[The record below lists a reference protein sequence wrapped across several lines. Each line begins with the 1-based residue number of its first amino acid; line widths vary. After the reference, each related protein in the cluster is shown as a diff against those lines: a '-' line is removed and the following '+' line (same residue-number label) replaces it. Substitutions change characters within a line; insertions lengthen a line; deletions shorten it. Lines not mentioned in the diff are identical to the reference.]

1 MDTTILEAIKQL
13 PPKQQPTAIAIQH
26 HLNKW
31 ADSEKQ
37 VAKKVRQLQTEYL
50 RSVIPL
56 QNEINAI
63 IKGLRAPT
71 EEEIKDANTYQIEI
85 KDVKASPLQNYW
97 GQVLMNNSLT
107 GKLISEADKS
117 IFRHLLSVNVD
128 LGENGKDFTI
138 NFEFEDNDHFG
149 ACILTKSYVF
159 ENSDEEF
166 PTKQKGSQIKWKE
179 GKNITKKI
187 VKRKQKNKKTGQTRE
202 IEKEEK
208 APTFFHFFEDVDQIN
223 NEDEK
228 VEREQFD
235 YELGSQFVNTII
247 PKALF
252 TYLGLKADDDEDDF
266 EGDEDDD
273 EDEGEEESLDD
284 D

>member
-13 PPKQQPTAIAIQH
+13 PPKQQPTAVAIQH

-37 VAKKVRQLQTEYL
+37 VSKKVRQLQTEYL

-85 KDVKASPLQNYW
+85 KDIQASPLQNYW

-107 GKLISEADKS
+107 GKLISESDKS
-117 IFRHLLSVNVD
+117 IFRHLLSVNVE
-128 LGENGKDFTI
+128 LGENGKDFTLK
-138 NFEFEDNDHFG
+138 FEFEDNENFD
-149 ACILTKSYVF
+149 ACILTKAYVF
-159 ENSDEEF
+159 EDSDDEF
-166 PTKQKGSQIKWKE
+166 PSKQKGSQIKWKE

-228 VEREQFD
+228 IEREQFD
-235 YELGSQFVNTII
+235 FELGSQFVNQII

-252 TYLGLKADDDEDDF
+252 TYLGLKVDDEEEDDF
-266 EGDEDDD
+266 EGDDD
-273 EDEGEEESLDD
+273 ESEGEEESLEDD
-284 D
+284 

>member
-1 MDTTILEAIKQL
+1 MDTIILEAIKQL

-31 ADSEKQ
+31 EESEKQ
-37 VAKKVRQLQTEYL
+37 VSKKVRQLQTEYL

-71 EEEIKDANTYQIEI
+71 EEEIKDANTYQIDV
-85 KDVKASPLQNYW
+85 KDIKASPLQNYW

-107 GKLISEADKS
+107 GKLLSETDKE
-117 IFRHLLSVNVD
+117 IFKHLLSVNVQ
-128 LGENGKDFTI
+128 LGENGKDFTL
-138 NFEFEDNDHFG
+138 NFEFEDNEHFEG
-149 ACILTKSYVF
+149 CILTKAYIF
-159 ENSDEEF
+159 EDSDDEL
-166 PTKQKGSQIKWKE
+166 PIKQTGSSIKWKE
-179 GKNITKKI
+179 GKNITKRI

-202 IEKEEK
+202 IQKEEK
-208 APTFFHFFEDVDQIN
+208 APTFFHFFEDVEQIN

-228 VEREQFD
+228 IERQQFD
-235 YELGSQFVNTII
+235 FELGSQFVNQII

-252 TYLGLKADDDEDDF
+252 TYLGLKVGDEEEDDLSI
-266 EGDEDDD
+266 DE
-273 EDEGEEESLDD
+273 EESEGEEESLEDD
-284 D
+284 